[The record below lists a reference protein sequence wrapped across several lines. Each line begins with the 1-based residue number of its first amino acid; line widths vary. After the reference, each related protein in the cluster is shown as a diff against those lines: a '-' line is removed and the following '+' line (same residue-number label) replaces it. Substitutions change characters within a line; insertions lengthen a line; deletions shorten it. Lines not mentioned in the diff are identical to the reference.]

1 VTAALAA
8 AGYRADVAALR
19 RRRREH
25 EAAADPASPAAAAEV
40 LTLRHREAVLTGARP
55 EDLLALADQVDDA
68 LARFPTWP
76 DLRLLRAGLALAV
89 HRPDQARTVID
100 ALPGLADLPPGRVL
114 VADLAQF
121 AGDYRAA
128 REGYLRA
135 AQEDPQWDTSARLAA
150 LAAATGD
157 VAEAD
162 TRYDEAEDDLTVKQL
177 RAFAWVRV
185 QRGDLALSGG
195 DLEGAARR
203 YAEADRAYPGWWYV
217 TARRARLATADERP
231 DDAIAAYWEV
241 LTEVDRPEFREGLG
255 TALAAAGRTDEAAAC
270 HDAALAAYTAS
281 ADRGETHYLHHLAEF
296 CADVVPDPPAAVAWA
311 ERDARIRRNGTALS
325 LLGWCLFRAGRTD
338 EARAAVEEALALGA
352 GDALLLARAR
362 EIGKEGER
370 HA

>member
-1 VTAALAA
+1 MTAALAA

-40 LTLRHREAVLTGARP
+40 LTLRHREAMLTGARP

-185 QRGDLALSGG
+185 QRGTSRSAGATSRAPPGGTPRPTAPIPAGGTSPRGGPGLPRPTSGPTT
-195 DLEGAARR
+195 RS
-203 YAEADRAYPGWWYV
+203 PP
-217 TARRARLATADERP
+217 T
-231 DDAIAAYWEV
+231 
-241 LTEVDRPEFREGLG
+241 
-255 TALAAAGRTDEAAAC
+255 GRC
-270 HDAALAAYTAS
+270 
-281 ADRGETHYLHHLAEF
+281 
-296 CADVVPDPPAAVAWA
+296 
-311 ERDARIRRNGTALS
+311 
-325 LLGWCLFRAGRTD
+325 
-338 EARAAVEEALALGA
+338 
-352 GDALLLARAR
+352 
-362 EIGKEGER
+362 
-370 HA
+370 